1 MSQIKDGRVIG
12 IDYDHK
18 NKAVVRKAI
27 KHIIDNFKP
36 FWIHLSI
43 SPSGR
48 GYHLKF
54 KTPNNYSD
62 LACIEIRKNLGDDP
76 NRISIV
82 YDEDG
87 TWKYRDVLFDIKM
100 IDGKIMKS
108 IPLDVATFLRTGRE
122 VALDG

>member
-1 MSQIKDGRVIG
+1 VARVIG
-12 IDYDHK
+12 LDYDHK

-27 KHIIDNFKP
+27 KHIIDHFKP

-43 SPSGR
+43 SPSGT

-76 NRISIV
+76 NRISVV
-82 YDEDG
+82 YNEDRS
-87 TWKYRDVLFDIKM
+87 WKYRDVLFDMKM
-100 IDGKIMKS
+100 VDGKIMKS
-108 IPLDVATFLRTGRE
+108 VPLDVATFLRTGRE
-122 VALDG
+122 VVLDG